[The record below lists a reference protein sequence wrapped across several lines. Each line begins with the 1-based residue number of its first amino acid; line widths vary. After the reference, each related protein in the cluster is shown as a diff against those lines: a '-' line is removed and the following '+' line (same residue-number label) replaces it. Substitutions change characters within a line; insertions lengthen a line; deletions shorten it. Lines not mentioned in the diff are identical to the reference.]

1 MKQRQ
6 RRLVVIGSVLAAL
19 LIGLV
24 VTAYTQRNN
33 LQAFLLSMRY
43 SEEELAALQEQSL
56 KDLLDKYGL
65 DPIPQNT
72 AEVVD
77 TTDVPSDDTP
87 ALPTESS
94 EAPTI
99 PNSAEAADP
108 PANSIRENNNEET
121 IRQDRP
127 APPSKGAAET
137 RNEAPPQDAH
147 KDPSK
152 ALPQDVQKLVYS
164 LHSLQSQYIGKLDG
178 LAASTRTRFDAL
190 PSEKRNGSTR
200 ASMVKATL
208 SQAIALEDQCDSRV
222 ASIIRELRTT
232 LKKHG
237 MDDSVAD
244 NAEHYYA
251 TQKGLLKAEY
261 MRKYNK
267 YLK

>member
-33 LQAFLLSMRY
+33 LQAFLMSMRY

-56 KDLLDKYGL
+56 KELLAKYGL

-72 AEVVD
+72 DEVIS
-77 TTDVPSDDTP
+77 TTDDPSAGMP
-87 ALPTESS
+87 PLSTESS
-94 EAPTI
+94 DAPLPPGSVET
-99 PNSAEAADP
+99 AESTADSEDS
-108 PANSIRENNNEET
+108 NENP
-121 IRQDRP
+121 IRQ
-127 APPSKGAAET
+127 AGGKHPPKGAEQT
-137 RNEAPPQDAH
+137 RDEPLQKEAH

-251 TQKGLLKAEY
+251 TQKGLVKAEY

>member
-1 MKQRQ
+1 MGFKEK
-6 RRLVVIGSVLAAL
+6 LFLCVIPHPAPLPPGSVE
-19 LIGLV
+19 
-24 VTAYTQRNN
+24 TAGST
-33 LQAFLLSMRY
+33 AD
-43 SEEELAALQEQSL
+43 SEDS
-56 KDLLDKYGL
+56 
-65 DPIPQNT
+65 N
-72 AEVVD
+72 
-77 TTDVPSDDTP
+77 
-87 ALPTESS
+87 
-94 EAPTI
+94 
-99 PNSAEAADP
+99 
-108 PANSIRENNNEET
+108 ANP
-121 IRQDRP
+121 IRQ
-127 APPSKGAAET
+127 AGAKHPPKGPVQT
-137 RNEAPPQDAH
+137 RDEPLQKEAH

-251 TQKGLLKAEY
+251 TQKGLVKAEY